1 MQLVPSHTHRLHC
14 LECPIRR
21 ARLLNSHRFVVRA
34 LQLLN
39 QRQMSS
45 VKTISVEP

>member
-1 MQLVPSHTHRLHC
+1 MQLVPSHIHRLHC